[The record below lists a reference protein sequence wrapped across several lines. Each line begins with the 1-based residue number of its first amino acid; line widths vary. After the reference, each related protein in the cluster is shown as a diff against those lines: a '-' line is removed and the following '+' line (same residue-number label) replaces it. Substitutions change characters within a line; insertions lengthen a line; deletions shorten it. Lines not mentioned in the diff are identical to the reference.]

1 MVEKMARLSSGE
13 IENLDAYQL
22 LAALGKK
29 VVHPG
34 GRQST
39 EDLLRL
45 ADIRPE
51 HHVLEVGCGPG
62 TTAVQ
67 IAQRYGA
74 RVTAV
79 DVNEMMLRKARE
91 AVAQHH
97 LGDRITIDRQDIQA
111 LDLPDNTFDRVIVEA
126 VTMFVDLE
134 RAASEVV
141 RVCKPGGMVVDHE
154 FIWTREPT
162 PAIRRGFQV
171 EVCRMGFENPALWEG
186 LYRKAGL
193 DEITIVQGKFVMMT
207 PRGFVRDEGLGNTL
221 RIAGRAVSRLSFLK
235 KVAWNLKRIVPAAPY
250 LGWVVVA
257 GVKNGLSMAGAS
269 ARPEGAG
276 IASSA
281 VPAARGA
288 EAPASLA
295 GAPPA

>member
-1 MVEKMARLSSGE
+1 MEAGERMQRLSSDE
-13 IENLDAYQL
+13 IDNLDAYQL
-22 LAALGKK
+22 LTALGKK

-62 TTAVQ
+62 TTAVE
-67 IAQRYGA
+67 IAKRYGA

-79 DVNEMMLRKARE
+79 DINDMMLAKARE
-91 AVAQHH
+91 TVAANK
-97 LGDRITIDRQDIQA
+97 LEDRIRVERHDIQS
-111 LDLPDNTFDRVIVEA
+111 LQLPDDTFDRVIVEA

-134 RAASEVV
+134 RATNEVV
-141 RVCKPGGMVVDHE
+141 RVCKPGGIVVDHE
-154 FIWTREPT
+154 FVWDKQPT
-162 PAIRRGFQV
+162 PSIRQGFQV
-171 EVCRMGFENPALWEG
+171 EVCRMGFENPDLWEQ

-193 DEITIVQGKFVMMT
+193 DDIKTVEGKFVMMT
-207 PRGFVRDEGLGNTL
+207 PSGFLRDEGLGNTL
-221 RIAGRAVSRLSFLK
+221 RITGRAMSRWAYVK

-257 GVKNGLSMAGAS
+257 GVKKGGSTGGNST
-269 ARPEGAG
+269 
-276 IASSA
+276 
-281 VPAARGA
+281 
-288 EAPASLA
+288 
-295 GAPPA
+295 